1 MSQTFSVENFKG
13 VRKIDLSPEGS
24 LVVIA
29 GANGAGKSSFIDAFV
44 ELFDPKGVRLT
55 PKPIREGETTAR
67 AEFIDTDL
75 DIRVVRTWGKNDA
88 GRLEV
93 FALDGAKYS
102 KPAEVIAKLTGGVIF
117 DPVAFLNLDEKKQ
130 RDVLLSKVDLPFD
143 IDEVAREKAGAEERR
158 LEAGRD
164 VKRLTGALA
173 SMPKPTGDLPM
184 EEVSAAEVAAEL
196 RAAEDHNR
204 RVSECTRQATAT
216 RARIADLESQLSAAR
231 AALADLEHVESLD
244 LIDVTALTERL
255 SQIDSVNARV
265 REARE
270 RQRIGVGLSEAAGKV
285 EEAQA
290 DLDAIEDR
298 KRAGLAAASF
308 PVDGLSVDESGV
320 TFGGIPFGQVNSAMR
335 RRVAFAIATA
345 GNPDL
350 RLVIVK
356 DGDLL
361 DGESLAAIRSLA
373 DERGYTVLMERDRDE
388 SRRIGFTIV
397 DGALDGVEDAPE
409 PEPAA
414 PAPLRLVPSDYSTRP
429 ASPNCQSGGRPGC
442 TCDICF

>member
-1 MSQTFSVENFKG
+1 MSQTFTVENFKG
-13 VRKIDLSPEGS
+13 VREITLSPEGS

-29 GANGAGKSSFIDAFV
+29 GGNGAGKSSFIDAFV

-55 PKPIREGETTAR
+55 PKPIREGEATAR

-143 IDEVAREKAGAEERR
+143 IDEVARAKAGAEERR

-173 SMPKPTGDLPM
+173 SMPKPSGDLPA
-184 EEVSAAEVAAEL
+184 EEVSAADVAAEL

-204 RVSECTRQATAT
+204 RIAECTRTAAAT
-216 RARIADLESQLSAAR
+216 RARIGELEAQLRAAR
-231 AALADLEHVESLD
+231 AALSDLEQVEALEG
-244 LIDVTALTERL
+244 IDVSALTARL
-255 SQIDSVNARV
+255 AQIDTVNARV

-270 RQRIGVGLSEAAGKV
+270 RQRVGIELSEAAGRV

-290 DLDAIEDR
+290 DLDGIEDR
-298 KRAGLAAASF
+298 KRAGLAAATF

-361 DGESLAAIRSLA
+361 DADSLAAIQSLA

-388 SRRIGFTIV
+388 SRQIGFVIV
-397 DGALDGVEDAPE
+397 DGALDGVEPPAAPE
-409 PEPAA
+409 PTA
-414 PAPLRLVPSDYSTRP
+414 PAPLRLVESDGPRP
-429 ASPNCQSGGRPGC
+429 ASRYCKSGGRPGC
-442 TCDICF
+442 TCDVCF

>member
-1 MSQTFSVENFKG
+1 MGQTFTVQNFKG
-13 VRKIDLSPEGS
+13 VRDITLSPTGA
-24 LVVIA
+24 LTVIA
-29 GANGAGKSSFIDAFV
+29 GGNGAGKSSFIDAFV
-44 ELFDPKGVRLT
+44 ELFDPKGTRLT
-55 PKPIREGETTAR
+55 PKPIREGEATAR
-67 AEFIDTDL
+67 AEFVDTDL

-102 KPAEVIAKLTGGVIF
+102 KPAEVVAKLTGGLIF

-130 RDVLLSKVDLPFD
+130 RDALLAKVDLPFD

-173 SMPKPTGDLPM
+173 SMPKPSGDLPA
-184 EEVSAAEVAAEL
+184 EEVSAADVAAEL

-204 RVSECTRQATAT
+204 RIAECTHMAATT
-216 RARIADLESQLSAAR
+216 RSTIADLEARLAAAR
-231 AALADLEHVESLD
+231 TALADLERVEALEP
-244 LIDVTALTERL
+244 IDVTALTDRL
-255 SQIDSVNARV
+255 AQIDTVNARV

-270 RQRIGVGLSEAAGKV
+270 RQRVGIELSEAAGKV

-298 KRAGLAAASF
+298 KRAGLAAATF
-308 PVDGLSVDESGV
+308 PIEGLSVDESGV
-320 TFGGIPFGQVNSAMR
+320 TFDGIPFAQVNSAMR

-361 DGESLAAIRSLA
+361 DSDSLAAIQSIA
-373 DERGYTVLMERDRDE
+373 EERDYTVLVERDRDE
-388 SRRIGFTIV
+388 SRQIGFTIE
-397 DGALDGVEDAPE
+397 DGALVGAP
-409 PEPAA
+409 
-414 PAPLRLVPSDYSTRP
+414 
-429 ASPNCQSGGRPGC
+429 
-442 TCDICF
+442 